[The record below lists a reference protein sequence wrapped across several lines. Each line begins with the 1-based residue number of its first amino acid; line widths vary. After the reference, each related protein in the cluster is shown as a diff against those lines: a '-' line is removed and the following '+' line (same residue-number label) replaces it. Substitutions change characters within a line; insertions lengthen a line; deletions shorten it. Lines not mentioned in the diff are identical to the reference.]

1 MIPTMQRNLHVHVY
15 SRHSSRSFQ
24 RDTLDPSPFK
34 QQVTIGIGSEIMA
47 ILNVT
52 TNAHQSEAAPL
63 VKKLRGNVDQPF
75 VNLTRNIPCGQLAV
89 TIRTDSSGL

>member
-15 SRHSSRSFQ
+15 SRHSHRSFQ

-34 QQVTIGIGSEIMA
+34 QQVRIGIGAGARA

-52 TNAHQSEAAPL
+52 TNEQQAEAAKL
-63 VKKLRGNVDQPF
+63 VTKLE
-75 VNLTRNIPCGQLAV
+75 AM
-89 TIRTDSSGL
+89 